1 MRVRPDDTGS
11 SKPPRHGVV
20 HQLPYVIDS
29 ISKAM
34 GVAQGVYTAGKA
46 IAPYV
51 RPVMTALATA
61 AAAL

>member
-20 HQLPYVIDS
+20 QQLPHLVDTA
-29 ISKAM
+29 SKAM
-34 GVAQGVYTAGKA
+34 GIAQGIYSAGQA

-51 RPVMTALATA
+51 RPALTAVATA